1 MFYETAANF
10 QTSFFPFS
18 LYPPIHDRESWE
30 ALDEDWKRET
40 VKLGERYL
48 HFSYPYLSA
57 TDFLDFTRTG
67 NRVRYEDKLFSKR
80 QALGALVL
88 AECVENKGRFI
99 DDIVNGIYAICDE
112 SAWQLPAHNSYIR
125 DTPQLPLPDTENP
138 VLDLFAAETGSVLGC
153 TCYLLKT
160 TLEQISPFITKRMMQ
175 ELSARI
181 FTPYLNHHFWWMG
194 GNGEFTNNWTVWC
207 TQNVLHSVFL
217 ADTDETLRRSVFLK
231 ACQSI
236 DYFLEEYGNDGCCD
250 EGASYYRHAGLCLFN
265 TTDFLNAVT
274 NNAFC
279 HLYQNRKIRNI
290 ASYIMNVHVKD
301 KYYVNFADCS
311 PVAGRA
317 GVREYL
323 FARKTE
329 NRDMAA
335 FAAADYMAGLPGS
348 LTLPNE
354 NNLYYR
360 LQNGFT
366 AREIKSASQNNTTAI
381 AYPDIYYPSTG
392 LFIARDDRLLLAVKA
407 GDNADSHNH
416 NDTGSFTVYKDGNPL
431 FIDIGVESYTKK
443 TFSPQRYDIWT
454 MQSAYH
460 NLPTINGCMQQD
472 GEAYS
477 AQNVCCEFSDTVC
490 EISMDIARAYPQECG
505 VSFYRRT
512 ASLIKGQ
519 EILIRDCFPPVKDS
533 VILSFMT
540 YEKPVYEKMPDGF
553 LFHIGTLGT
562 MRLTGGTTPVIEE
575 IPISDTRLKTAW
587 EHEVYRIRVAASAT
601 EIEIHI
607 S

>member
-1 MFYETAANF
+1 
-10 QTSFFPFS
+10 
-18 LYPPIHDRESWE
+18 
-30 ALDEDWKRET
+30 
-40 VKLGERYL
+40 
-48 HFSYPYLSA
+48 
-57 TDFLDFTRTG
+57 
-67 NRVRYEDKLFSKR
+67 
-80 QALGALVL
+80 
-88 AECVENKGRFI
+88 
-99 DDIVNGIYAICDE
+99 
-112 SAWQLPAHNSYIR
+112 
-125 DTPQLPLPDTENP
+125 
-138 VLDLFAAETGSVLGC
+138 
-153 TCYLLKT
+153 
-160 TLEQISPFITKRMMQ
+160 
-175 ELSARI
+175 
-181 FTPYLNHHFWWMG
+181 MG
-194 GNGEFTNNWTVWC
+194 F
-207 TQNVLHSVFL
+207 
-217 ADTDETLRRSVFLK
+217 
-231 ACQSI
+231 
-236 DYFLEEYGNDGCCD
+236 
-250 EGASYYRHAGLCLFN
+250 
-265 TTDFLNAVT
+265 
-274 NNAFC
+274 
-279 HLYQNRKIRNI
+279 
-290 ASYIMNVHVKD
+290 
-301 KYYVNFADCS
+301 
-311 PVAGRA
+311 
-317 GVREYL
+317 
-323 FARKTE
+323 
-329 NRDMAA
+329 
-335 FAAADYMAGLPGS
+335 
-348 LTLPNE
+348 
-354 NNLYYR
+354 
-360 LQNGFT
+360 
-366 AREIKSASQNNTTAI
+366 
-381 AYPDIYYPSTG
+381 
-392 LFIARDDRLLLAVKA
+392 
-407 GDNADSHNH
+407 
-416 NDTGSFTVYKDGNPL
+416 TGSFTVYKDGNPL

>member
-1 MFYETAANF
+1 
-10 QTSFFPFS
+10 
-18 LYPPIHDRESWE
+18 
-30 ALDEDWKRET
+30 
-40 VKLGERYL
+40 
-48 HFSYPYLSA
+48 
-57 TDFLDFTRTG
+57 
-67 NRVRYEDKLFSKR
+67 
-80 QALGALVL
+80 
-88 AECVENKGRFI
+88 
-99 DDIVNGIYAICDE
+99 
-112 SAWQLPAHNSYIR
+112 
-125 DTPQLPLPDTENP
+125 
-138 VLDLFAAETGSVLGC
+138 
-153 TCYLLKT
+153 
-160 TLEQISPFITKRMMQ
+160 
-175 ELSARI
+175 
-181 FTPYLNHHFWWMG
+181 
-194 GNGEFTNNWTVWC
+194 
-207 TQNVLHSVFL
+207 
-217 ADTDETLRRSVFLK
+217 
-231 ACQSI
+231 
-236 DYFLEEYGNDGCCD
+236 
-250 EGASYYRHAGLCLFN
+250 
-265 TTDFLNAVT
+265 
-274 NNAFC
+274 
-279 HLYQNRKIRNI
+279 
-290 ASYIMNVHVKD
+290 MNVHVKD